1 MKFSKANY
9 HFSITTKT
17 PFMKQQKLLRLA
29 IASFIIFFGLF
40 FLQGCSKSSGSGNNT
55 TPNTGYYFS
64 ATISGKAFS
73 ANFISPTDGGPG
85 IASTTTSNGVTFVVG
100 FGIQIENGNDSSIIV
115 IVFPTTTPLNTPTY
129 LSPGINTGAAYSTEA
144 SPGSSTYNAYGT
156 NPAYGG
162 SGTFTVTEFDQ
173 TNKVVAG
180 TFSGTFGSSTNT
192 TVSVTNGKFRCALVS
207 STTAFPPN
215 VKF

>member
-1 MKFSKANY
+1 MFVA
-9 HFSITTKT
+9 
-17 PFMKQQKLLRLA
+17 
-29 IASFIIFFGLF
+29 ASFLLF
-40 FLQGCSKSSGSGNNT
+40 VLQGCSKSSGGNT
-55 TPNTGYYFS
+55 TNPNTGYYFS
-64 ATISGKAFS
+64 ATINGKSFS
-73 ANFISPTDGGPG
+73 ANFVSPTDGGPG

-100 FGIQIENGNDSSIIV
+100 FGIQIVNTNDSSIIV
-115 IVFPTTTPLNTPTY
+115 IVFPATTPLNTPTN
-129 LSPGINTGAAYSTEA
+129 LSPGINTGAAYSAEA
-144 SPGSSTYNAYGT
+144 SLGSSTYNAYGT

-180 TFSGTFGSSTNT
+180 TFSGTFGSATNT
-192 TVSVTNGKFRCALVS
+192 SVTVTNGKFRCTLVS